1 MPIEV
6 EDLPLRG
13 LKLIRPAVF
22 EDARGYFLEL
32 HHERR
37 FAELGIEE
45 ALVQDNL
52 SHSRRGVL
60 RGLHFQTPGWQ
71 GKLVSVVRGEVF
83 DVAVDLRRDSP
94 SFGQWHGLTLSEQNH
109 RQLWVPRGFAHGFCV
124 TSDEALVLYKC
135 SSFYEPAQEHTLLW
149 NDPELGISWPV
160 ERPLVSEKDARGRR
174 LRELPLAG

>member
-1 MPIEV
+1 M

-32 HHERR
+32 HHARR
-37 FAELGIEE
+37 FAGLGVEDVM
-45 ALVQDNL
+45 VQDNL
-52 SHSRRGVL
+52 SFSRRGVL
-60 RGLHFQTPGWQ
+60 RGLHFQDPGWQ

-94 SFGQWHGLTLSEQNH
+94 TFGGWHGLTLSEQNH
-109 RQLWVPRGFAHGFCV
+109 RQLWIPRGFAHGFCV
-124 TSDEALVLYKC
+124 TSDEAVVLYKC
-135 SSFYEPAQEHTLLW
+135 SAFYEPAQEQTLLW
-149 NDPELGISWPV
+149 NDPELGIQWPV
-160 ERPLVSEKDARGRR
+160 ENPLVSDKDARGRR

>member
-1 MPIEV
+1 M
-6 EDLPLRG
+6 
-13 LKLIRPAVF
+13 
-22 EDARGYFLEL
+22 
-32 HHERR
+32 
-37 FAELGIEE
+37 
-45 ALVQDNL
+45 
-52 SHSRRGVL
+52 L

-94 SFGQWHGLTLSEQNH
+94 TFGQWHGLTLSEQNH

-135 SSFYEPAQEHTLLW
+135 SDFYEPAQEQTLLW
-149 NDPELGISWPV
+149 SDPELGIPWPV
-160 ERPLVSEKDARGRR
+160 ERPLVSDKDARGRR

>member
-1 MPIEV
+1 VGTETR
-6 EDLPLRG
+6 DLPLRG
-13 LKLIRPAVF
+13 LKLIQPAVHQ
-22 EDARGYFLEL
+22 DARGYFLEL
-32 HHERR
+32 HNERR
-37 FAELGIEE
+37 FAEIGLPE

-52 SHSRRGVL
+52 SFSRRGVL

-94 SFGQWHGLTLSEQNH
+94 TFGQWHGLTLSEGNH
-109 RQLWVPRGFAHGFCV
+109 LQLWIPRGFAHGFCV

-135 SSFYEPAQEHTLLW
+135 SAFYEPAQEHTLLW
-149 NDPELGISWPV
+149 NDPDLGITWPV
-160 ERPLVSEKDARGRR
+160 SGPLVSDKDARGRR

>member
-1 MPIEV
+1 MPTET

-37 FAELGIEE
+37 FAALGMGD

-52 SHSRRGVL
+52 SYSRRGVL

-94 SFGQWHGLTLSEQNH
+94 TFGQWHGLTLSEQNH
-109 RQLWVPRGFAHGFCV
+109 RQLWVPPGFAHGFCV
-124 TSDEALVLYKC
+124 TGEEALVLYKC
-135 SSFYEPAQEHTLLW
+135 SAFYEPAQEQTLLW

-160 ERPLVSEKDARGRR
+160 ERPLVSDKDARGRR

>member
-1 MPIEV
+1 MPTET

-13 LKLIRPAVF
+13 LKVIRPAVF

-37 FAELGIEE
+37 FAALGMAD

-52 SHSRRGVL
+52 SYSRRGVL

-94 SFGQWHGLTLSEQNH
+94 TFGQWHGLTLSEQNH
-109 RQLWVPRGFAHGFCV
+109 RQLWVPPGFAHGFCV
-124 TSDEALVLYKC
+124 TGEEALVLYKC
-135 SSFYEPAQEHTLLW
+135 SAFYEPAQEQTLLW

-160 ERPLVSEKDARGRR
+160 ERPLVSDKDARGRR